1 MIAYSQAKSASR
13 HPEEFGKGCVDGVF
27 ASEVS
32 NNAAIG
38 GAIIP
43 LIALGIPGDT
53 VTAIMLSGLMIH
65 GIEPG
70 PLLMTKEPELVYV
83 IFGAVL
89 LAAVITLVLQLFGMR
104 LFPRLLTIPY
114 HYLFG
119 TIGIICFV
127 GAFSDTNALFNCGL
141 MLACAVFALFMQMAG
156 LPMGPMMLAFILGG
170 ELETNLRRSMMM
182 AKGNPFVFF
191 TRPVSCVFLLIAI
204 VSVLMPLVSVVAK
217 GSKKDN

>member
-1 MIAYSQAKSASR
+1 
-13 HPEEFGKGCVDGVF
+13 
-27 ASEVS
+27 
-32 NNAAIG
+32 
-38 GAIIP
+38 
-43 LIALGIPGDT
+43 
-53 VTAIMLSGLMIH
+53 
-65 GIEPG
+65 
-70 PLLMTKEPELVYV
+70 
-83 IFGAVL
+83 
-89 LAAVITLVLQLFGMR
+89 
-104 LFPRLLTIPY
+104 
-114 HYLFG
+114 
-119 TIGIICFV
+119 
-127 GAFSDTNALFNCGL
+127 